1 MNFNTRVKVIA
12 ACATTCLVLL
22 IGAILCFGM
31 IGYNNTHEWQIYQS
45 VGGRVSVVD
54 TPGYYWKG
62 FGTVWTYPRSTQYY
76 YSASVEEGETKDQSI
91 RVTFNDGGTAQIS
104 SFVKIQLP
112 PKADHRIR
120 LHQDYGGN
128 LENIRAA
135 IRAHLTNCVKS
146 TGPMMS
152 ASENQASRKAEFN
165 QMVEAQLA
173 KGLFEMR
180 RTTIELDEV
189 SEIQEGID
197 PVTGKKIVKEKKA
210 RVQATEVIERN
221 GIPIV
226 VQDSPLALYGI
237 DIIQFSVTDTNYD
250 PRTRE
255 QFAAKKEAYLAAE
268 RAKAQR
274 QEESQQRLMI
284 IERGLRQV
292 AETEAAAN
300 LEKKKATVEAD
311 KLREVAVI
319 DKQRAVV
326 AAQQKVEVAA
336 QEKQEAETR
345 RQIAGIQAKTAEL
358 KKKATISAAQ
368 AKQQEIEIAG
378 GITEKDRVL
387 AEIKAERDAK
397 VAASLANVKV
407 PGVVIIG
414 GSANGK
420 GASESMTDTLMNL
433 LLLKSTG
440 VIDPTATPTS
450 RIWRPRVAK

>member
-45 VGGRVSVVD
+45 VSGRVSVVD

-112 PKADHRIR
+112 PKADHRVR

-135 IRAHLTNCVKS
+135 IRAHLTNCIKS

-152 ASENQASRKAEFN
+152 ASENQAARKAEFN
-165 QMVEAQLA
+165 QTVEEQLA
-173 KGLFEMR
+173 KGLFKMR

-189 SEIQEGID
+189 AEIVEGVD
-197 PVTGKKIVKEKKA
+197 AEGKKIIKEKKA
-210 RVQATEVIERN
+210 VVQATEIIEKD
-221 GIPIV
+221 GVPIV
-226 VQDSPLALYGI
+226 VQNSPLKLYGVG
-237 DIIQFSVTDTNYD
+237 IIQFSVTNTDYD
-250 PRTRE
+250 PKTRE

-274 QEESQQRLMI
+274 QEETQQRLMI
-284 IERGLRQV
+284 IEKGLRQV

-326 AAQQKVEVAA
+326 AAQQKVEVAD
-336 QEKQEAETR
+336 QERQEAETR
-345 RQIAGIQAKTAEL
+345 RKIADIQAKTAEL
-358 KKKATISAAQ
+358 RKKATISAAE

-387 AEIKAERDAK
+387 AEIKADRDAK

-407 PGVVIIG
+407 PGIVIIG
-414 GSANGK
+414 GSANGER
-420 GASESMTDTLMNL
+420 ASESMTDTLMNL

-440 VIDPTATPTS
+440 VIDPTATPTAA
-450 RIWRPRVAK
+450 PVAK